1 MDSLEIAEPF
11 LPFPFLLIIQFLR
24 RYEKEP
30 LILIHLSDNWI
41 LMAGLKSVLSQSTS
55 VVTRKTG
62 NEYVLVPIT
71 NNIAD
76 MNSVYTLNETGAFIW
91 EQIDGKRCVEEII
104 TRLINEYDI
113 DKQSAE
119 SDVFSFI
126 ENMSKYLIIH

>member
-1 MDSLEIAEPF
+1 MTALNSI
-11 LPFPFLLIIQFLR
+11 
-24 RYEKEP
+24 
-30 LILIHLSDNWI
+30 
-41 LMAGLKSVLSQSTS
+41 LSQSNS

-91 EQIDGKRCVEEII
+91 EHINGKRSVEEII
-104 TRLINEYDI
+104 LALTNEYDT
-113 DKQSAE
+113 DYKNAE
-119 SDVFSFI
+119 SDVFLFI